1 MYLDGKQQVELKVE
15 QLNQRLTE
23 LGIPQL
29 RFEFE
34 PKLSLIRLTYQR
46 KPCFDVIDYEI
57 SDYYDDLIEWL
68 NYHEGNLFLYQ
79 QMVSH
84 FKGAFARLIK
94 LDDGSL
100 GLTLN
105 GLTYQFGYLNGQLLV
120 VCSKNYEKDLLE
132 LGTKFDEMK
141 LERVIVPKEKNPMW
155 TKCSVGKMI
164 PETEVEETLLR
175 IESDYKNFEE
185 MFVYQT
191 AQITDNQ
198 R

>member
-1 MYLDGKQQVELKVE
+1 MYIDGKQQVELKVE
-15 QLNQRLTE
+15 QLNQKLIE

-34 PKLSLIRLTYQR
+34 PKISLIRLTYQK
-46 KPCFDVIDYEI
+46 KPTFDVIDYEI
-57 SDYYDDLIEWL
+57 SDYYDYLTDWL
-68 NYHEGNLFLYQ
+68 DYHEGNLFLYQ
-79 QMVSH
+79 QLVSH
-84 FKGAFARLIK
+84 FKGAFARLMK

-100 GLTLN
+100 GLTSN

-132 LGTKFDEMK
+132 LGTKLGEMK

-164 PETEVEETLLR
+164 HETEVEETLLR
-175 IESDYKNFEE
+175 IESDYKNFED

-191 AQITDNQ
+191 AQITDNWG
-198 R
+198 

>member
-29 RFEFE
+29 SFEFE
-34 PKLSLIRLTYQR
+34 PKLSLIRLTYQK
-46 KPCFDVIDYEI
+46 KPCFNVIDYEI
-57 SDYYDDLIEWL
+57 SDYYDNLIEWL

-79 QMVSH
+79 QLVSH

-100 GLTLN
+100 GLTSN

-132 LGTKFDEMK
+132 LGTKFGEMK

-155 TKCSVGKMI
+155 TKCSVGQMI
-164 PETEVEETLLR
+164 HETEVEEILLR
-175 IESDYKNFEE
+175 IKSDYKNFED

-191 AQITDNQ
+191 AQITDN
-198 R
+198 

>member
-29 RFEFE
+29 HFEFE
-34 PKLSLIRLTYQR
+34 PKISLIRLTYQK
-46 KPCFDVIDYEI
+46 KPTFDVIDYEI
-57 SDYYDDLIEWL
+57 SDYYEDLTDWL
-68 NYHEGNLFLYQ
+68 DYHEGYLPLYRQ
-79 QMVSH
+79 LVSY
-84 FKGAFARLIK
+84 FKGAFALLIK

-100 GLTLN
+100 GLTSN

-132 LGTKFDEMK
+132 LGTKLGEMK
-141 LERVIVPKEKNPMW
+141 IERVIVPKEKNPMW
-155 TKCSVGKMI
+155 SKCSVGKMI
-164 PETEVEETLLR
+164 PETEVDETLLR
-175 IESDYKNFEE
+175 IESDYKNFED

-191 AQITDNQ
+191 AQITDN
-198 R
+198 

>member
-1 MYLDGKQQVELKVE
+1 MNSE
-15 QLNQRLTE
+15 QRTQIEDRVAELNQKLKDS
-23 LGIPQL
+23 GIPQL

-79 QMVSH
+79 QLVSH

-155 TKCSVGKMI
+155 SKCTLGWSI
-164 PETEVEETLLR
+164 SETDLVETLVY
-175 IESDYKNFEE
+175 IESEFKKFED

-191 AQITDNQ
+191 VQITDK
-198 R
+198 

>member
-23 LGIPQL
+23 LSIPQL

-34 PKLSLIRLTYQR
+34 PKLSLIRLTYQK
-46 KPCFDVIDYEI
+46 KPCFNVIDYEI
-57 SDYYDDLIEWL
+57 SDYYDDLIDWL

-79 QMVSH
+79 QLVSH

-100 GLTLN
+100 GLTSN

-132 LGTKFDEMK
+132 LGTKLGEMK
-141 LERVIVPKEKNPMW
+141 IERVIVPKEKNPMW

-175 IESDYKNFEE
+175 IESDYKNFED

-191 AQITDNQ
+191 AQITDN
-198 R
+198 

>member
-1 MYLDGKQQVELKVE
+1 MYLDGKQQVALKVE

-23 LGIPQL
+23 LGISQL

-34 PKLSLIRLTYQR
+34 PKLSLIRLTYQ
-46 KPCFDVIDYEI
+46 KNPCFDVIDYEI

-79 QMVSH
+79 QQVSH
-84 FKGAFARLIK
+84 FKGAFTRLIK

-100 GLTLN
+100 GLTSN

-132 LGTKFDEMK
+132 LGTKFGAMK
-141 LERVIVPKEKNPMW
+141 LERVIVPKEKNPLW
-155 TKCSVGKMI
+155 TKCSVGKTI
-164 PETEVEETLLR
+164 HETEVEETLVR
-175 IESDYKNFEE
+175 IESEYKSFEG

-191 AQITDNQ
+191 TQITDKQ

>member
-15 QLNQRLTE
+15 QLNQKLTE

-29 RFEFE
+29 SFEFE
-34 PKLSLIRLTYQR
+34 LKLSLIRLTYQR

-57 SDYYDDLIEWL
+57 SDYCDDLIEWL

-79 QMVSH
+79 QLVSH

-132 LGTKFDEMK
+132 LGTKFGEMK

-155 TKCSVGKMI
+155 TKCSLGKMI
-164 PETEVEETLLR
+164 HETEVEETLLR
-175 IESDYKNFEE
+175 IESDYKNFED

-191 AQITDNQ
+191 AQITDN
-198 R
+198 

>member
-79 QMVSH
+79 QLVSH

-94 LDDGSL
+94 LDAGSL
-100 GLTLN
+100 GLTSN

-141 LERVIVPKEKNPMW
+141 LERVIVPKEKNLMW

-164 PETEVEETLLR
+164 HETEVEETLLR
-175 IESDYKNFEE
+175 IESDYKNFED

>member
-15 QLNQRLTE
+15 QLNQKLTE

-34 PKLSLIRLTYQR
+34 PKLSLIRLTYQK

-79 QMVSH
+79 QLVSH

-100 GLTLN
+100 GLTSN

-141 LERVIVPKEKNPMW
+141 LERVIVPKEKNLMW

-164 PETEVEETLLR
+164 HETEVEETLLR
-175 IESDYKNFEE
+175 IESDYKNFED

>member
-34 PKLSLIRLTYQR
+34 PKISLIRLTYQK
-46 KPCFDVIDYEI
+46 KPTFDVIDYEI
-57 SDYYDDLIEWL
+57 SDYYEDLTDWL
-68 NYHEGNLFLYQ
+68 DYHEGYLPLYRQ
-79 QMVSH
+79 LVSY

-100 GLTLN
+100 GLTSN

-132 LGTKFDEMK
+132 LGTKLGEMK
-141 LERVIVPKEKNPMW
+141 LEKVIVPKEKHPMW
-155 TKCSVGKMI
+155 TKCILGRVI
-164 PETEVEETLLR
+164 QETDLVETLDF
-175 IESDYKNFEE
+175 INSEFENFEG
-185 MFVYQT
+185 MFVNQT
-191 AQITDNQ
+191 TRITDK
-198 R
+198 

>member
-1 MYLDGKQQVELKVE
+1 MYIDGKQQVEVKVE
-15 QLNQRLTE
+15 QLNQKLIE
-23 LGIPQL
+23 LGIPQV

-34 PKLSLIRLTYQR
+34 PKISLIRLTYQK
-46 KPCFDVIDYEI
+46 KPTFDVIDYEI

-79 QMVSH
+79 QQVSH

-175 IESDYKNFEE
+175 IESDYKNFED

-191 AQITDNQ
+191 AQITDN
-198 R
+198 

>member
-29 RFEFE
+29 SFEFE
-34 PKLSLIRLTYQR
+34 PKLSLIRLTYQK

-79 QMVSH
+79 QLVSH

-100 GLTLN
+100 GLTSN

-141 LERVIVPKEKNPMW
+141 LERVIVPKEKNLMW

-164 PETEVEETLLR
+164 HETEVEETLLR
-175 IESDYKNFEE
+175 IESDYKNFED

-191 AQITDNQ
+191 AQITDN
-198 R
+198 

>member
-15 QLNQRLTE
+15 QLNQKLTE

-34 PKLSLIRLTYQR
+34 PKLSLIRLTYQK

-57 SDYYDDLIEWL
+57 SDYYEDLIEWL

-79 QMVSH
+79 QLVSH
-84 FKGAFARLIK
+84 FKSAFAHLIK

-175 IESDYKNFEE
+175 IESDYKNFEN

-191 AQITDNQ
+191 AQITDN
-198 R
+198 

>member
-15 QLNQRLTE
+15 QLNQKLTE

-29 RFEFE
+29 SFEFE
-34 PKLSLIRLTYQR
+34 LKLSLIRLTYQR

-79 QMVSH
+79 QLVSH
-84 FKGAFARLIK
+84 FKGAFVRLIK

-132 LGTKFDEMK
+132 LGTKFGEMK

-155 TKCSVGKMI
+155 TKCSLGKMI
-164 PETEVEETLLR
+164 HETEVEETLLR
-175 IESDYKNFEE
+175 IESDYKNFED

-191 AQITDNQ
+191 AQITDN
-198 R
+198 

>member
-34 PKLSLIRLTYQR
+34 PKLSLIRLTYQK

-79 QMVSH
+79 QLVSH

-100 GLTLN
+100 GLTSN

-141 LERVIVPKEKNPMW
+141 LERVIVPKEKNLMW

-164 PETEVEETLLR
+164 HETEVEETLLR
-175 IESDYKNFEE
+175 IESDYKNFED

-191 AQITDNQ
+191 AQITDN
-198 R
+198 

>member
-34 PKLSLIRLTYQR
+34 PKLSLIRLTYQK

-79 QMVSH
+79 QLVSH

-100 GLTLN
+100 GLTSN
-105 GLTYQFGYLNGQLLV
+105 GLTYQFGYLNGQLFV

-132 LGTKFDEMK
+132 LGTKFGAMK

-164 PETEVEETLLR
+164 HETEVEETLLR
-175 IESDYKNFEE
+175 IESDYKNFED

-191 AQITDNQ
+191 AQITDN
-198 R
+198 

>member
-34 PKLSLIRLTYQR
+34 PKLSLIRLTYQK

-79 QMVSH
+79 QLVSY
-84 FKGAFARLIK
+84 FKGH
-94 LDDGSL
+94 SL
-100 GLTLN
+100 ALSNLMMA
-105 GLTYQFGYLNGQLLV
+105 V
-120 VCSKNYEKDLLE
+120 
-132 LGTKFDEMK
+132 
-141 LERVIVPKEKNPMW
+141 
-155 TKCSVGKMI
+155 
-164 PETEVEETLLR
+164 
-175 IESDYKNFEE
+175 
-185 MFVYQT
+185 
-191 AQITDNQ
+191 
-198 R
+198 

>member
-1 MYLDGKQQVELKVE
+1 MYIDGKQQVELKVE
-15 QLNQRLTE
+15 QLNQKLIE

-29 RFEFE
+29 CFEFE
-34 PKLSLIRLTYQR
+34 PKISLIRLTYQK
-46 KPCFDVIDYEI
+46 KPTFDVIDYEI
-57 SDYYDDLIEWL
+57 SDYYDYLTDWL
-68 NYHEGNLFLYQ
+68 DYHEGNLFLYQ
-79 QMVSH
+79 QLVSH

-100 GLTLN
+100 GLTSN

-132 LGTKFDEMK
+132 LGTKLGEMK
-141 LERVIVPKEKNPMW
+141 LERVIVPKEKNPLW

-164 PETEVEETLLR
+164 HETEVEETLLR
-175 IESDYKNFEE
+175 IESDYKNFED

-191 AQITDNQ
+191 AQITDNWG
-198 R
+198 

>member
-34 PKLSLIRLTYQR
+34 PKLSLIRLTYQK

-57 SDYYDDLIEWL
+57 SDYYDELIEWL

-79 QMVSH
+79 QLVSH

-100 GLTLN
+100 GLTSN

-132 LGTKFDEMK
+132 LGNKFDEMK
-141 LERVIVPKEKNPMW
+141 LERVIVPKEKNLMW

-164 PETEVEETLLR
+164 HETEVEETLLR
-175 IESDYKNFEE
+175 IESDYKNFED

-191 AQITDNQ
+191 AQITDN
-198 R
+198 

>member
-29 RFEFE
+29 SFEFE
-34 PKLSLIRLTYQR
+34 PKLSLIRLTYQK
-46 KPCFDVIDYEI
+46 KPCFNVIDYEI
-57 SDYYDDLIEWL
+57 SDYYDNLIEWL

-79 QMVSH
+79 QLVSH

-100 GLTLN
+100 GLTSN

-132 LGTKFDEMK
+132 LGTKFGEMK

-164 PETEVEETLLR
+164 HETEVEEILLR
-175 IESDYKNFEE
+175 IKSDYKNFED

-191 AQITDNQ
+191 AQITDN
-198 R
+198 

>member
-1 MYLDGKQQVELKVE
+1 MYLDRKQQVELKVE

-34 PKLSLIRLTYQR
+34 PKLSLIRLTYQK

-79 QMVSH
+79 QLVSH

-100 GLTLN
+100 GLTSN

-141 LERVIVPKEKNPMW
+141 LERVIVPKEKNLMW

-164 PETEVEETLLR
+164 HETEVEETLLR
-175 IESDYKNFEE
+175 IESDYKNFED

-191 AQITDNQ
+191 AQITDN
-198 R
+198 

>member
-29 RFEFE
+29 HFEFE
-34 PKLSLIRLTYQR
+34 PKISLIRLTYQK
-46 KPCFDVIDYEI
+46 KPTFDVIDYEI
-57 SDYYDDLIEWL
+57 SDYYEDLTDWL
-68 NYHEGNLFLYQ
+68 DYHEGYLPLYRQ
-79 QMVSH
+79 LVSY
-84 FKGAFARLIK
+84 FKGAFALLIK

-100 GLTLN
+100 GLTSN

-132 LGTKFDEMK
+132 LGTKLGEMK
-141 LERVIVPKEKNPMW
+141 IERVIVPKEKNPMW
-155 TKCSVGKMI
+155 SKCSVGKMI
-164 PETEVEETLLR
+164 HETEVDENLLR
-175 IESDYKNFEE
+175 IESDYKNFED

-191 AQITDNQ
+191 AQITDN
-198 R
+198 

>member
-1 MYLDGKQQVELKVE
+1 MYLDGKQQGELKVG
-15 QLNQRLTE
+15 QFNQRLTE

-34 PKLSLIRLTYQR
+34 PKLSLIRLTYQK

-79 QMVSH
+79 QLVSH
-84 FKGAFARLIK
+84 FKGAFARLMK

-100 GLTLN
+100 GLTSN

-164 PETEVEETLLR
+164 HETEVEETLLR
-175 IESDYKNFEE
+175 IESDYKNFED

-191 AQITDNQ
+191 AQITDNWG
-198 R
+198 

>member
-1 MYLDGKQQVELKVE
+1 MYLDGKQQVE
-15 QLNQRLTE
+15 QLNQKLTE
-23 LGIPQL
+23 LSTSQL

-34 PKLSLIRLTYQR
+34 PKLSLIRLTYQE

-79 QMVSH
+79 QLVSH

-100 GLTLN
+100 GLTSN
-105 GLTYQFGYLNGQLLV
+105 GLIYQFGYLNGQLLV

-132 LGTKFDEMK
+132 LGTKFGEMK
-141 LERVIVPKEKNPMW
+141 LERVIVPKEKNPLW
-155 TKCSVGKMI
+155 TKCSVGKRI
-164 PETEVEETLLR
+164 HEIEVIDTLVR
-175 IESDYKNFEE
+175 IESDYKNFED
-185 MFVYQT
+185 MFVNQT
-191 AQITDNQ
+191 TQFTE